1 MENNIISI
9 NNLVKNYGSVEA
21 LRGISLNIPQGE
33 IFGLVGPDGAG
44 KTSLIRILAG
54 VISYNSGDIRIMG
67 MDPIKNLDKIRI
79 DIGYISQ
86 NFSLY
91 GDLTVEENI
100 DFFMEIFPHNDQI
113 AARKKELLEFI
124 GLAPFTK
131 RLADN
136 LSGGMKQKL
145 SLLCSLIH
153 SPKLLLMDEPTTGV
167 DPVSRREFWNI
178 VFMLQKKGLTVLA
191 STPYMDEAEQF
202 DRVALI
208 HKGEFVRMGTIDEI
222 RSSIPGLVIEVFC
235 DKPFQARNSLKKL
248 TCISDVELFGD
259 RIHIFA
265 EKCNET
271 IINEIST
278 TLAESGIKTESVVPV
293 PYSIEDIFLKV
304 TS

>member
-9 NNLVKNYGSVEA
+9 NNLEKSYGSVQA
-21 LRGISLNIPQGE
+21 LKGISLNIPEGE
-33 IFGLVGPDGAG
+33 IFGMVGPDGAG

-67 MDPIKNLDKIRI
+67 IDPLKNLDKIRI

-113 AARKKELLEFI
+113 TARKKELLEFI

-153 SPKLLLMDEPTTGV
+153 SPRLLLMDEPTTGV

-178 VFMLQKKGLTVLA
+178 VFQLQKKGLTVLA

-202 DRVALI
+202 DRIALI

-222 RSSIPGLVIEVFC
+222 RSSVPGLVIEVFC
-235 DKPFQARNSLKKL
+235 NKPFQARNALKGL

-259 RIHIFA
+259 RIHVFA
-265 EKCNET
+265 EKCNEA

-278 TLAESGIKTESVVPV
+278 TLAKSGIKSESVVPV

>member
-1 MENNIISI
+1 MENNIITI
-9 NNLVKNYGSVEA
+9 NNLVKNYGTVQA

-67 MDPIKNLDKIRI
+67 IDPIKDLDKIRI

-113 AARKKELLEFI
+113 GARKKELLEFI

-208 HKGEFVRMGTIDEI
+208 HKGEFIRMGTIDEI
-222 RSSIPGLVIEVFC
+222 RSSISGLVIEVFC
-235 DKPFQARNSLKKL
+235 DKPFQARNALKSL

-259 RIHIFA
+259 KIHIFA

-278 TLAESGIKTESVVPV
+278 TLAGSDIKTESVVPV